1 VHAFNALTGAKLWDS
16 GANAAGATY
25 AAPIVADGKVFA
37 ASWDGFGVASA
48 GTVRAFAPGASG
60 GGGGGGGPLLGNTAI
75 EQQHDFVA
83 TGRAEAFQVTA
94 GAAGTL
100 ASLSVYVDTSTTA
113 SKIVVGL
120 YSDAAG
126 HPGTLLAQGA
136 RTAPASGAWATVAI
150 PATAVVNG
158 GRYWLAVTGGN
169 AGTLRFRDRYR
180 GPCKSELAAQTAL
193 DTLPAT
199 WTSSTVFADCPLSG
213 YGTAAP

>member
-1 VHAFNALTGAKLWDS
+1 
-16 GANAAGATY
+16 
-25 AAPIVADGKVFA
+25 
-37 ASWDGFGVASA
+37 
-48 GTVRAFAPGASG
+48 
-60 GGGGGGGPLLGNTAI
+60 
-75 EQQHDFVA
+75 
-83 TGRAEAFQVTA
+83 VTA

-113 SKIVVGL
+113 SKLVVGL

-126 HPGTLLAQGA
+126 HPGTLLAQGTKA
-136 RTAPASGAWATVAI
+136 APASGAWATVAI

-158 GRYWLAVTGGN
+158 GKYWLAVTGGN
-169 AGTLRFRDRYR
+169 AGTLRFRDRYH

-199 WTSSTVFADCPLSG
+199 WTSSTAFSDCPISG